1 MMTLVETT
9 KLYEMVLR
17 QLLPNG
23 GYDRAPQTNIAA
35 DIHAHAKALAQADLD
50 AKRILNVLESIPVE
64 LLEEYEKEYGLP
76 LKCQTNVSQTIEER
90 LEILNWIRKTKN
102 VLNTTYLEQLLSFFG
117 IVLIKLVKFKPM
129 QCTTPCTAPVNTEQL
144 RFKVELWLQN
154 PVDADMNCI
163 INNYLPAYVR
173 YDIVEVI

>member
-1 MMTLVETT
+1 
-9 KLYEMVLR
+9 
-17 QLLPNG
+17 
-23 GYDRAPQTNIAA
+23 
-35 DIHAHAKALAQADLD
+35 
-50 AKRILNVLESIPVE
+50 
-64 LLEEYEKEYGLP
+64 
-76 LKCQTNVSQTIEER
+76 
-90 LEILNWIRKTKN
+90 
-102 VLNTTYLEQLLSFFG
+102 
-117 IVLIKLVKFKPM
+117 M